1 MSTAVKIGAYVVG
14 FGAAAGSIVMGIV
27 NFAGHKPVHNSL
39 PLIVFGVPLLVA
51 MILMVAWNKSG
62 TLTAGAGDADTG
74 LSANFDLDTGQW
86 VIVFALVVVGAVGG
100 VLTGTMI
107 HG

>member
-1 MSTAVKIGAYVVG
+1 MSTAMKIGAYVVG
-14 FGAAAGSIVMGIV
+14 FGAAAGSIAVGII

-39 PLIVFGVPLLVA
+39 PLIVFGAPLLVA

-74 LSANFDLDTGQW
+74 LSANFDLEGGQW
-86 VIVFALVVVGAVGG
+86 AIVFGLVLVGAVGG

>member
-1 MSTAVKIGAYVVG
+1 MATPMTIGAYVVG
-14 FGAAAGSIVMGIV
+14 FGAAAGSIAVGII

-39 PLIVFGVPLLVA
+39 PLIVFGAPLLVA
-51 MILMVAWNKSG
+51 MFLMLAWNKAG
-62 TLTAGAGDADTG
+62 TVSAGAGTEDTG
-74 LSANFDLDTGQW
+74 LSASFDLDTGQW
-86 VIVFALVVVGAVGG
+86 VIIFGLVLIGAVAG

>member
-1 MSTAVKIGAYVVG
+1 MSTATKIGAYVVG
-14 FGAAAGSIVMGIV
+14 FGAAAGAIAVGII

-51 MILMVAWNKSG
+51 MILMVVWNKSG
-62 TLTAGAGDADTG
+62 TLTAGAGSASEG
-74 LSANFDLDTGQW
+74 LSANFDLETGQW
-86 VIVFALVVVGAVGG
+86 AIVFVLVLAGAVGG